1 MTTTTITADTI
12 ISSYADDIAFV
23 AEEPPATDLG
33 AFIDQLYTAARRFS
47 EGGINGYEDVEEAAV
62 HLSASCR
69 DDVVNDDTARDVFLR
84 QADELL
90 EDVWDMTQDYRAM
103 VGD

>member
-12 ISSYADDIAFV
+12 ISRYADDIAFV
-23 AEEPPATDLG
+23 AEEPPATDL
-33 AFIDQLYTAARRFS
+33 AALIDQLYTAARHFN
-47 EGGINGYEDVEEAAV
+47 EGGINGYEDVGEAAV

-69 DDVVNDDTARDVFLR
+69 DNNDDTARNVFLR
-84 QADELL
+84 QANELL
-90 EDVWDMTQDYRAM
+90 TDVWDMTQNYRAA